1 MTYSQ
6 QALASSWSG
15 NHQLLLL
22 RVTWFSFPCS
32 PQQCMGHLFPE
43 SAQARFVPMTAHLQ
57 NVRKSHLGICDI
69 ENGFCLVSPEAWV
82 TVFDRCLSSQGK
94 RANTGQR
101 EGAPGEKLT
110 RCWGQRP
117 GSPAHGGTGMRRRP
131 TSRWKLFLKT
141 GSKNVEG
148 GGVGAAG
155 WTVAR
160 VLQTTR
166 RSAETAWTVVPER
179 RDFSDDTGKVPASP
193 RPKLQEWEWHPLSQE
208 TVFKG
213 WKVSKELV

>member
-32 PQQCMGHLFPE
+32 PHQCMGHLFPE

-101 EGAPGEKLT
+101 EGAPGGKAYSLLGTEAREPCT
-110 RCWGQRP
+110 RRHRDAQEADEQMEVIFKNREQKRGGRRC
-117 GSPAHGGTGMRRRP
+117 GSCRLDCGPRP
-131 TSRWKLFLKT
+131 T
-141 GSKNVEG
+141 
-148 GGVGAAG
+148 
-155 WTVAR
+155 
-160 VLQTTR
+160 
-166 RSAETAWTVVPER
+166 
-179 RDFSDDTGKVPASP
+179 DDTSVCGDSLDRCSGK
-193 RPKLQEWEWHPLSQE
+193 
-208 TVFKG
+208 KG
-213 WKVSKELV
+213 LL